1 MSGLFKSFID
11 MLDNDLLIA
20 LAATAGSVRHALL
33 VDDQMPPLFA
43 YVRAHAPDLGLWR
56 ARGLGATE
64 PTSGVQRAATRGSPS
79 SYKPRSSGESPIAL
93 CPRISTSSPAAQPAQ
108 SKKPPTSTSTR
119 R

>member
-56 ARGLGATE
+56 ARGLG
-64 PTSGVQRAATRGSPS
+64 
-79 SYKPRSSGESPIAL
+79 
-93 CPRISTSSPAAQPAQ
+93 
-108 SKKPPTSTSTR
+108 
-119 R
+119 